1 MLRAGAVCCC
11 SPRVLLCS
19 LFAALHFYPLFV
31 VSWGKNGM
39 RCEAGGGEGLGW
51 AAAGA
56 PKAPGWDLR
65 GAHVPRWGSKAE
77 DLAQGLCRDRS
88 RACHAQTLE
97 AEGILQLGPQ
107 LLLADNFNLPTCC
120 FSHWEPSQK
129 FVSVFI

>member
-1 MLRAGAVCCC
+1 
-11 SPRVLLCS
+11 
-19 LFAALHFYPLFV
+19 
-31 VSWGKNGM
+31 M
-39 RCEAGGGEGLGW
+39 RLGGERGW
-51 AAAGA
+51 AGLLLVL
-56 PKAPGWDLR
+56 PKHLVGICG